1 MKKILAL
8 MLLTLGALA
17 LATPTAVAQ
26 AAAAPPAAAPAA
38 AAPAATAP
46 ATQKKEIK
54 DQAEYNAYVAA
65 IQQTDVNAK
74 ISGLEAFS
82 QQYPNSVV
90 REDGMEALLA
100 AYQQT
105 NNAAKVEDVAQRLL
119 VINPNNIKALAILS
133 YLKKASGDFANAR
146 KFAEQGSTALANYA
160 KPDGVAQA
168 DYDKQKVS
176 FTELFNNVIGY
187 SAWQTKDF
195 ASAQKFLKLSVAGNP
210 TSLEDVYALAVSS
223 LPPSTPDD
231 MPAGLFWIAR
241 AAALSTDPKGKEQIS
256 KFGHSKYVKYHGTE
270 DGWAQLL
277 AQAANTPALPAG
289 FDVTKYVPPTPEQQA
304 ADIVQKK
311 QPKDMDFAEWELVLS
326 EGKQEDKDKVWNAIK
341 GQPLQMVGNVIS
353 VTPTKIQLAASV
365 DDIEAKKL
373 DIELTMAG
381 PIPAKMMPKEATDLQ
396 FGGVPDSYTP
406 KPFVMQMIN
415 GTLLT
420 KAAPTPAHKAPV
432 HHKATH

>member
-8 MLLTLGALA
+8 MLLTIGALA
-17 LATPTAVAQ
+17 LATPTALAQ
-26 AAAAPPAAAPAA
+26 ATAP
-38 AAPAATAP
+38 AP

-74 ISGLEAFS
+74 ISGLEAFA

-90 REDGMEALLA
+90 REDGMEQLLQ
-100 AYQQT
+100 AYQQA
-105 NNAAKVEDVAQRLL
+105 NNQAKVEDVAQRLL
-119 VINPNNIKALAILS
+119 VINPSNIKALAILS
-133 YLKKASGDFANAR
+133 FLKKAGQDFPSAR
-146 KFAEQGSTALANYA
+146 SFAERGLVALAAYA
-160 KPDGVAQA
+160 KPPEVKQE
-168 DYDKQKVS
+168 DYDKQKTV
-176 FTELFNNVIGY
+176 FTELFHNVIGY
-187 SAWQTKDF
+187 SAWQMKDF
-195 ASAQKFLKLSVAGNP
+195 PKAQEQLKLSVAGNP

-223 LPPSTPDD
+223 LPPSTPED

-241 AAALSTDPKGKEQIS
+241 AAALSTDPAGKAQIT
-256 KFGHSKYVKYHGTE
+256 KFGHSKYMKYHGSE

-304 ADIVQKK
+304 AEIVQKK

-341 GQPLQMVGNVIS
+341 GQPLQMVGNVIT
-353 VTPTKIQLAASV
+353 VTPTKVQLAASV
-365 DDIEAKKL
+365 DDIEQKHF
-373 DIELTMAG
+373 DIELTMTG
-381 PIPAKMMPKEATDLQ
+381 PIPAKLMPKEGADLQ
-396 FGGVPDSYTP
+396 FGGVPDSYVP

-420 KAAPTPAHKAPV
+420 AAPPAGHKPPAAHKKP
-432 HHKATH
+432 ATR

>member
-8 MLLTLGALA
+8 MLLNLGALA
-17 LATPTAVAQ
+17 LVMPTAVAQ
-26 AAAAPPAAAPAA
+26 TPAPATTAAPAQT
-38 AAPAATAP
+38 PAP

-65 IQQTDVNAK
+65 IQATDDTAK
-74 ISGLEAFS
+74 ISALEAFA

-90 REDGMEALLA
+90 REDGLEALLA
-100 AYQQT
+100 AYQKA

-119 VINPNNIKALAILS
+119 VVNPNNIKALAILS
-133 YLKKASGDFANAR
+133 YLKKASGDFANASS
-146 KFAEQGSTALANYA
+146 FATRGQTALTSYA
-160 KPDGVAQA
+160 KPDGVKQE
-168 DYDKQKVS
+168 DYDKQKVE

-195 ASAQKFLKLSVAGNP
+195 TKAQEYLKKSVAGNP

-223 LPPSTPDD
+223 LPPSTPED
-231 MPAGLFWIAR
+231 MPNGLFWIAR
-241 AAALSTDPKGKEQIS
+241 AAALSTDPKGKDQIT
-256 KFGHSKYVKYHGTE
+256 KFGHSKYMKYHGAE
-270 DGWAQLL
+270 DGWTQLL
-277 AQAANTPALPAG
+277 ATAANSPAPPA
-289 FDVTKYVPPTPEQQA
+289 DLATTLTKYVPPTLEQQA
-304 ADIVQKK
+304 ADIVLKK

-353 VTPTKIQLAASV
+353 VTPTKVQLAASV

-373 DIELTMAG
+373 DIELTMTG
-381 PIPAKMMPKEATDLQ
+381 PIPAAMMPKEATDLQ

-406 KPFVMQMIN
+406 KPFVIQMIN
-415 GTLLT
+415 GTLLKA
-420 KAAPTPAHKAPV
+420 KAAPATHKAPV
-432 HHKATH
+432 HKKAAH